1 MQCCLDLLRVQYGEE
16 EAQVPGKDE
25 KMAQRIERSWFVC
38 QTNPREENRA
48 KYFLEEK
55 GFQVFMPMME
65 TCRNTGLKTI
75 LLQGP
80 LFPNYLFVRMNG
92 HEDAASVRWTR
103 GVRKMLPD
111 SLRPQALEDG
121 VIESIRLLGDKKGF
135 VRKKPLK
142 ARDQVRIVTGP
153 FRGLMGI
160 FDHWT
165 SGQGR
170 VAVLLQFV
178 NYPARVDLHYT
189 QVEKVA

>member
-1 MQCCLDLLRVQYGEE
+1 VL
-16 EAQVPGKDE
+16 GKVE
-25 KMAQRIERSWFVC
+25 KNSCRIEKFWFVC

-55 GFQVFMPMME
+55 GFEVFMPMME
-65 TCRNTGLKTI
+65 TCRNMGLKTV
-75 LLQGP
+75 LFQGP
-80 LFPNYLFVRMNG
+80 LFPNYLFIRMKG
-92 HEDAASVRWTR
+92 FEDAASVRWTR

-111 SLRPQALEDG
+111 SLRPLAVEDG
-121 VIESIRLLGDKKGF
+121 VIESIRMLADKKGL

-153 FRGLMGI
+153 FSGLMGI
-160 FDHWT
+160 FDHWA